1 MFTGDLT
8 GDSSLMEQVAQ
19 GGCGCP
25 IPVGIQGKADRQAL
39 CSPACFLLNI
49 CGLRDRGAPL
59 PEVTTRGRCSA

>member
-25 IPVGIQGKADRQAL
+25 IPVGIQGKAGHGSGQL
-39 CSPACFLLNI
+39 CLVLGDPA
-49 CGLRDRGAPL
+49 RSRGV
-59 PEVTTRGRCSA
+59 ETR